1 MQGFVAVGGV
11 LLILLFGRFA
21 QVARAAHRVA
31 EWAVERGSI
40 FGGIRHDARV
50 DVSCVFQRNAD
61 GGDAPVHHVG
71 WGDHLRA
78 CFGVAKRL
86 FDQHFYRFIVEH
98 IACGIG

>member
-21 QVARAAHRVA
+21 QVARAAHCVA
-31 EWAVERGSI
+31 ERPVKRGGV

-50 DVSCVFQRNAD
+50 DVPRVFQGNSD

-71 WGDHLRA
+71 RGDHLRA
-78 CFGVAKRL
+78 CFGVA
-86 FDQHFYRFIVEH
+86 
-98 IACGIG
+98 